1 MMVCDETGLVNAY
14 SSREQWLERLHDR
27 IRRLMRQRRKGWRRR
42 LRRVY
47 RRIYEV
53 VCDIH
58 VRTARDLERRYTD
71 LLLPALPTQDMVR
84 RTRPLARYTRRVM
97 NDLAHGRF
105 RRYIHGRMA
114 VNPTF
119 TVHECPEDYTSST
132 CGLCGC
138 STAVRGRTFR
148 CAFCRAVFDR
158 DVNGARNILLYHAVP

>member
-1 MMVCDETGLVNAY
+1 MEAASL
-14 SSREQWLERLHDR
+14 
-27 IRRLMRQRRKGWRRR
+27 QRRACWRCSR
-42 LRRVY
+42 Y
-47 RRIYEV
+47 RRIHEV

-114 VNPTF
+114 VNPD
-119 TVHECPEDYTSST
+119 VH
-132 CGLCGC
+132 
-138 STAVRGRTFR
+138 
-148 CAFCRAVFDR
+148 
-158 DVNGARNILLYHAVP
+158 GALVP